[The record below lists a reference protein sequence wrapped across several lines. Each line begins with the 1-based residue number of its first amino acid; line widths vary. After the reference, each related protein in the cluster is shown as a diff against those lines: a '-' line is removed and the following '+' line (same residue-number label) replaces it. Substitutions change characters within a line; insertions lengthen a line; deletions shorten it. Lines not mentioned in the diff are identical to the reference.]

1 MTMTTLFKPT
11 FFSFFDA
18 ATQHVI
24 FITFIILL
32 ESIHRLTLFLTGQI
46 LLWFYQ
52 PVVVMRLDLPQI
64 LCMGI

>member
-24 FITFIILL
+24 FITFIKLF
-32 ESIHRLTLFLTGQI
+32 ESMHCLTLFLTGQI
-46 LLWFYQ
+46 LLRFYQ
-52 PVVVMRLDLPQI
+52 SVVVMRLDLPQI
-64 LCMGI
+64 LRMGI